1 MARKKATGPVT
12 EAGKQKVSENALKHG
27 ATSPRFINDEE
38 RTRAADLLEQL
49 KQHYITNNPLVSMQL
64 ERIVRIMI
72 QLERI
77 QNTIDA
83 EFELS
88 RSQLNPFETILNAT
102 DLSEDAKSVIAAI
115 HVLPKKMQATDKL
128 MYGKTEL
135 LNLILE
141 EIDKHPNNQE
151 EFLECCPLVSQYLYN
166 LSLQKSISLHEVI
179 ETELKTKEKNT
190 VDVKPWLQAMIDVS
204 KDIGSSDLDGAAME
218 NTEGQ
223 QQQYSLLK
231 QAILSVEFQSL
242 IRLALKYSRDLVN
255 NLSAWEKAARF
266 DMLTPAATAAETP
279 ELEKLDKLMRYQ
291 TTLQRQ
297 LSTCIG
303 ELLELMKN

>member
-12 EAGKQKVSENALKHG
+12 EEGKKKVSQNALKNG
-27 ATSPRFINDEE
+27 ATSPRFLNDEE
-38 RTRAADLLEQL
+38 RKRADELLEQL
-49 KQHYITNNPLVSMQL
+49 KQHYITSNPLVDMQM

-102 DLSEDAKSVIAAI
+102 GLSEDAKNVINAI
-115 HVLPKKMQATDKL
+115 HFLPKKMQATDKL
-128 MYGKTEL
+128 TYGKMEL
-135 LNLILE
+135 MMLILDG
-141 EIDKHPNNQE
+141 IDKHPNNQE
-151 EFLECCPLVSQYLYN
+151 EFLEYCPLVSQYLYN
-166 LSLQKSISLHEVI
+166 LSLQKSISMHQVI
-179 ETELKTKEKNT
+179 ENELKIKEKNT
-190 VDVKPWLQAMIDVS
+190 VDIKPWLQAMNDMLNNIESSNIDDVE
-204 KDIGSSDLDGAAME
+204 KL
-218 NTEGQ
+218 NTDVGQ
-223 QQQYSLLK
+223 QQNSLLK
-231 QAILSVEFQSL
+231 QAILSVEFEPL
-242 IRLALKYSRDLVN
+242 IRLALKYSCDLIN

-266 DMLTPAATAAETP
+266 DTLVPAATAAATP
-279 ELEKLDKLMRYQ
+279 DLEKLDKLMRYQ

-303 ELLELMKN
+303 ELLALTK